1 MDQDI
6 LRHLRRW
13 EGTTVYPII
22 LLGGP
27 SGIGKTTQA
36 RILSRDLGIPYTSH
50 DLHGNAKAFLF
61 HLSAILQEHHCAI
74 VDRVFLDGN
83 MAWIEELK
91 AIMPEVMDV
100 ALFPIFPVIHDD
112 LVEAALQN
120 MEKRTIALEET
131 AYADEPNRVKCG
143 KNMEDRRKILQKQL
157 EGSQHI
163 KKTHKAAYVEI
174 MDKGVQRSI
183 MDVALA
189 YRGALAGLLHQYCHS
204 GSRKRK
210 MGTHA

>member
-36 RILSRDLGIPYTSH
+36 RILSRDLGIPYTSY
-50 DLHGNAKAFLF
+50 DLHGNAKDFLH
-61 HLSAILQEHHCAI
+61 HLSTILLEHHCAI

-91 AIMPEVMDV
+91 TIMHEAMDV
-100 ALFPIFPVIHDD
+100 ALFPLFPVINDS
-112 LVEAALQN
+112 LVEIALQN

-143 KNMEDRRKILQKQL
+143 KNIDDRRKILQKQL
-157 EGSQHI
+157 GASQTI
-163 KKTHKAAYVEI
+163 KKAAYVEI

-183 MDVALA
+183 MDVAFA
-189 YRGALAGLLHQYCHS
+189 YRGALAGLLHQYSHS
-204 GSRKRK
+204 GSKKRK
-210 MGTHA
+210 MGT

>member
-13 EGTTVYPII
+13 EGTSIYPII

-50 DLHGNAKAFLF
+50 DLHGNARDFLQ
-61 HLSAILQEHHCAI
+61 HLSTILRKHHCAI

-83 MAWIEELK
+83 MAWIQDLK
-91 AIMPEVMDV
+91 TIMRPDAMDV
-100 ALFPIFPVIHDD
+100 ALFPIFPVMNDS
-112 LVEAALQN
+112 LVEIALQN
-120 MEKRTIALEET
+120 METRTVALEET

-143 KNMEDRRKILQKQL
+143 KNMEDRRKILQRQL
-157 EGSQHI
+157 EGSQTI
-163 KKTHKAAYVEI
+163 QTISKAAYVEI
-174 MDKGVQRSI
+174 TEKGVQRSV
-183 MDVALA
+183 MDVAFA
-189 YRGALAGLLHQYCHS
+189 YRSALVGLLHQYSRS
-204 GSRKRK
+204 GNKKRK
-210 MGTHA
+210 IA

>member
-36 RILSRDLGIPYTSH
+36 RILSRDLGIPYTSY
-50 DLHGNAKAFLF
+50 DLHGNAKAFLQ
-61 HLSAILQEHHCAI
+61 HLSTILWKHHCAI

-83 MAWIEELK
+83 MAWIDDLK
-91 AIMPEVMDV
+91 TIMPEVMDV
-100 ALFPIFPVIHDD
+100 ALFPIFPVMHDS
-112 LVEAALQN
+112 LVEIALQN

-131 AYADEPNRVKCG
+131 AYADEPNRMKCG
-143 KNMEDRRKILQKQL
+143 KTTEDRRKILEKQL
-157 EGSQHI
+157 AT
-163 KKTHKAAYVEI
+163 THTMKKAAYVEI

-189 YRGALAGLLHQYCHS
+189 YRGALVGLLHQYCHS
-204 GSRKRK
+204 GSKKRK
-210 MGTHA
+210 NIDASL

>member
-1 MDQDI
+1 
-6 LRHLRRW
+6 
-13 EGTTVYPII
+13 
-22 LLGGP
+22 
-27 SGIGKTTQA
+27 
-36 RILSRDLGIPYTSH
+36 
-50 DLHGNAKAFLF
+50 
-61 HLSAILQEHHCAI
+61 

-91 AIMPEVMDV
+91 AIMLPYGVMDV

-112 LVEAALQN
+112 LVEIALQN

-143 KNMEDRRKILQKQL
+143 KTMEDRRKILQKQL

-163 KKTHKAAYVEI
+163 KKTQKAAYVEI

-204 GSRKRK
+204 GKRKRK
-210 MGTHA
+210 QLDASL